1 MFKSGY
7 KLIEVAPG
15 DSGDLGFTR
24 WRLSRDSE
32 FAGEADGF
40 DLVGDGVLSFLY
52 FRRLEEKVDDVL
64 CGLDLVLF
72 RFFYISRL

>member
-40 DLVGDGVLSFLY
+40 DLVATVYSVSSILGGW
-52 FRRLEEKVDDVL
+52 RR
-64 CGLDLVLF
+64 
-72 RFFYISRL
+72 R